1 MTELANRTNRTFSP
15 LLATPTTRDVEYAAL
30 GQVTGGAEHYQRVNL
45 SDMSPLL
52 MDRPDQ
58 IAPGPGRASSPAGD
72 PLISPERAAGGV
84 ASEDGS
90 GAGRKSLLLT
100 RLRNT

>member
-45 SDMSPLL
+45 SVMSP
-52 MDRPDQ
+52 
-58 IAPGPGRASSPAGD
+58 S
-72 PLISPERAAGGV
+72 
-84 ASEDGS
+84 
-90 GAGRKSLLLT
+90 
-100 RLRNT
+100 